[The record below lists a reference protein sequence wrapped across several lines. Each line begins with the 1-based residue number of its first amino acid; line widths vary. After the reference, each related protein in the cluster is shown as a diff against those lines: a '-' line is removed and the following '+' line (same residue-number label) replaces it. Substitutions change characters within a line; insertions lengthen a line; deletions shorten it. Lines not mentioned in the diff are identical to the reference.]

1 MAIQRVEPAAAHEL
15 VVAEIR
21 RAIHMGSYVPG
32 DRLPAERALA
42 EQLGV
47 SRATLREA
55 LHVLRSEGYV
65 ESRRGAHGGLVV
77 LDQGLNEER
86 MRPVVQARLRQFE
99 ELLDLRQAIEGAA
112 ARLAAARRTA
122 RDLKALTT
130 AFATMEQGLETERF
144 RAADSAF
151 HLAIARAARNDLMRR
166 AIEEARADMWIPID
180 RRIGAVFPSAH
191 RQHAQ
196 ILRAIRTQNA
206 RAAERAAVAH
216 LEIVRHDLRRAAAG
230 D

>member
-21 RAIHMGSYVPG
+21 RAIHMGSYVLG

-86 MRPVVQARLRQFE
+86 TLTSGRSPEAESRPKSLCP
-99 ELLDLRQAIEGAA
+99 
-112 ARLAAARRTA
+112 
-122 RDLKALTT
+122 
-130 AFATMEQGLETERF
+130 ER
-144 RAADSAF
+144 
-151 HLAIARAARNDLMRR
+151 
-166 AIEEARADMWIPID
+166 
-180 RRIGAVFPSAH
+180 
-191 RQHAQ
+191 
-196 ILRAIRTQNA
+196 IRSPP
-206 RAAERAAVAH
+206 
-216 LEIVRHDLRRAAAG
+216 G
-230 D
+230 S